1 MMVGKD
7 TLTHSRTS
15 TANDNRKQYAT
26 FYLDEHYFGIEVE
39 WVQEIL
45 KFQEMT
51 PVPLSPDYI
60 SGLINLRGQIVTAV
74 NLKHRLYGKE
84 APLSSDSM
92 NLIVRSDED
101 VVSLLVDDVGDVLTL
116 DDQWMH
122 PVPPTLDSMKV
133 DFLNSVCQL
142 EDRLLIILNVPR
154 VLAA

>member
-1 MMVGKD
+1 MVGQDPLLHAK
-7 TLTHSRTS
+7 
-15 TANDNRKQYAT
+15 TAKSNDNRKQYAT
-26 FYLDEHYFGIEVE
+26 FFLDEHYFGIEVE

-60 SGLINLRGQIVTAV
+60 SGLINLRGQIVTAI
-74 NLKHRLYGKE
+74 NLKCRLYGE
-84 APLSSDSM
+84 DAPLSRDSM

-133 DFLNSVCQL
+133 DLLSSVCQL
-142 EDRLLIILNVPR
+142 EDHLLIILNVPR